1 MFLIQLDAIKM
12 QIWNGI
18 GFFILIVSISV
29 WSVYHCIIIVC
40 CPNINLEKDMYINSI
55 MGIMLNYTIYI
66 LEKDLILGLI
76 MLFLLIFVWYKKN
89 LEETCAD

>member
-1 MFLIQLDAIKM
+1 
-12 QIWNGI
+12 
-18 GFFILIVSISV
+18 
-29 WSVYHCIIIVC
+29 
-40 CPNINLEKDMYINSI
+40 MYINSI